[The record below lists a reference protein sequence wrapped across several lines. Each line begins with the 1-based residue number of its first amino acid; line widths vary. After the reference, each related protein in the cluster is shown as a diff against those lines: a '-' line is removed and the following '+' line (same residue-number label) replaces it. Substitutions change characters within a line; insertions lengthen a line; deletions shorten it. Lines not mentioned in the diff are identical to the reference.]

1 MTMKVKM
8 YISLP
13 PADIEW
19 IAKALDVSAMTVR
32 RAMQFAYNTDL
43 SARIRKL
50 AYARGGLLV
59 TEAPVEETWHD
70 ADGVM
75 TQTFR
80 NGAVLRVEKK
90 TGRAV
95 VTDPEGRKEERT
107 CIRLEDLDAMQQYA
121 AAL

>member
-1 MTMKVKM
+1 MKVKM

-13 PADIEW
+13 PADIKW
-19 IAKALDVSAMTVR
+19 IAKAFDVSSMTVR
-32 RAMQFAYNTDL
+32 RALQFAYDTEL

-75 TQTFR
+75 TQTFL
-80 NGAVLRVEKK
+80 NGAVLRVEKR
-90 TGRAV
+90 TGRAELV
-95 VTDPEGRKEERT
+95 RPGGQVKKRT
-107 CIRLEDLDAMQQYA
+107 CIKLEDLEKMQQYA